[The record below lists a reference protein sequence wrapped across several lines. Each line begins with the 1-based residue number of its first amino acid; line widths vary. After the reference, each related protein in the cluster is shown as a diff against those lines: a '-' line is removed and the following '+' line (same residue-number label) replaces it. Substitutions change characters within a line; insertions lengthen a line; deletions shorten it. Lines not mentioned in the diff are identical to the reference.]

1 MNSLLTLHRGPD
13 RIDLGLRFGEAIQ
26 QGMRRKLF
34 QSCQPGNAETARD
47 EKVPERACRPGRC
60 ETLTPSVAYRNAG
73 EMPNDERSGS
83 GFEES
88 SVDPSTVPQEIVSRK
103 VSLFGHRCM
112 LSARFITLQSRVP
125 SVPLRCKG
133 PRVCQ
138 PVRAELPRRCFPE
151 PSSIT
156 KNRPIGGS

>member
-73 EMPNDERSGS
+73 E
-83 GFEES
+83 
-88 SVDPSTVPQEIVSRK
+88 
-103 VSLFGHRCM
+103 
-112 LSARFITLQSRVP
+112 
-125 SVPLRCKG
+125 LRIAN
-133 PRVCQ
+133 
-138 PVRAELPRRCFPE
+138 AELRME
-151 PSSIT
+151 DVLPSPMNLTAGELQKQQPFGT
-156 KNRPIGGS
+156 KRPICT